1 MIGDKADALNEIC
14 PPNIPAMLGGRIG
27 RLSSLREEEALL
39 RRFGAFPGV
48 RERAARDSVL
58 QADNGSAYKET
69 DCS

>member
-27 RLSSLREEEALL
+27 QLSSLREEEALL
-39 RRFGAFPGV
+39 RQFGAFPRV